1 MGAVAVTAAGLLK
14 CMRFFKHMW
23 VSHFGIVAVGVSI
36 DVLVGDGGCH
46 SGVGVVGCAS
56 FFGALF
62 VFVLFRR
69 GLGEL
74 SLLLLDELSKIT
86 AFASFQV
93 GSRVIGGSVIM
104 LMLGCGAGSAHWL
117 EDSLEGIM
125 LMLGCGAGSAHSIE
139 DSLEVIMLVLG
150 CGAGS
155 AHSFEDSL
163 AVILLVLMVTSVSVS
178 VSVIVESVAGSATGH
193 RAASASITVIA
204 VAMSASILAL
214 FGGLRV
220 VVKNGMSS

>member
-1 MGAVAVTAAGLLK
+1 MVGLASDEGPSQLTSIEMIESSLLSLQSLRSLQSLWSLGVLALASPQVGGCMGAVAVTAAGLLR

-139 DSLEVIMLVLG
+139 DAL
-150 CGAGS
+150 AG
-155 AHSFEDSL
+155 
-163 AVILLVLMVTSVSVS
+163 
-178 VSVIVESVAGSATGH
+178 GH
-193 RAASASITVIA
+193 YARAW
-204 VAMSASILAL
+204 LWGW
-214 FGGLRV
+214 FGPFV
-220 VVKNGMSS
+220 